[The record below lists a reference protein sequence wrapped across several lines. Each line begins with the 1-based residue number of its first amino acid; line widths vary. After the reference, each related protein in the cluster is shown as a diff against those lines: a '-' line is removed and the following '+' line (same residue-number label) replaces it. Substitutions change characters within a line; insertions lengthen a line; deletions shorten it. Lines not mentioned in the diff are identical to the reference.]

1 MKHHWL
7 ILPLLFVFSCE
18 DKKEPDTTP
27 PNISFISPTNGSTI
41 EIGAINL
48 ESELNIQVN
57 IDDNEGVLKAECF
70 VDNVSQGVKG
80 GSPFN
85 WPILAYTN
93 LKQGNHRVRIVAEDI
108 NGNKSTQSI
117 EFTLDVYHFVDMHS
131 WMTVN
136 TNTDNYKWTLINTD
150 LFYMKQFDIAG
161 FGSIYG
167 EVLKEGI
174 YHLTIMHK
182 NINLVFSDDIDID
195 DTMSLDLSIENGS
208 YVLDITRVNKN

>member
-1 MKHHWL
+1 MKRLWL
-7 ILPLLFVFSCE
+7 ILPLLFIFSCE
-18 DKKEPDTTP
+18 DKEKPDTTP
-27 PNISFISPTNGSTI
+27 PVIDFVSPTNNSTV
-41 EIGAINL
+41 EIGVRKFENN
-48 ESELNIQVN
+48 LNIKTQ
-57 IDDNEGVLKAECF
+57 ITDNEQVLKAECF
-70 VDNVSQGVKG
+70 IDDVSQGVKG
-80 GSPFN
+80 SSPFN
-85 WPILAYTN
+85 WQIDAYIN
-93 LKQGNHRVRIVAEDI
+93 LKQGDHRVRIVAEDI

-131 WMTVN
+131 WMSGN
-136 TNTDNYKWTLINTD
+136 TNTDNYKWTLINTN